1 MAQESAGN
9 PESEKSQRFKTKLG
23 LIMFAIY
30 TPIYFAFIIICVVKP
45 QFMATEVGSLN
56 VAVTYGFGLIVL
68 AIIQAL
74 IYNRICSKREAAD
87 GGHEKGKGGSKQ

>member
-1 MAQESAGN
+1 MEQEPASN
-9 PESEKSQRFKTKLG
+9 WKVEKTQRFKTKLG

-30 TPIYFAFIIICVVKP
+30 TPIYFAFIIICVVNP

-56 VAVTYGFGLIVL
+56 VAITYGFGLIVL

-74 IYNRICSKREAAD
+74 IYNRICSKREERDD
-87 GGHEKGKGGSKQ
+87 GPEKGKGGSKQ